1 MYVYMS
7 MSYILTEGHRYLMI
21 GLRTPVKKPFVTGFL
36 LKYCSFCIE
45 SNESLDSEVSSSSSE
60 AEMRS
65 KNICLVSGG
74 IQKEKHYN
82 FERRGQ
88 SQKWVGKR
96 Q

>member
-1 MYVYMS
+1 
-7 MSYILTEGHRYLMI
+7 MI

-60 AEMRS
+60 AEIRS
-65 KNICLVSGG
+65 NNFCLVSGG